1 MIRIG
6 VVEDDPLGVDVVLS
20 HLDRL
25 QRETGE
31 RFQIGAFSD
40 GAEILRDY
48 QPHWDLLLLDIQMAD
63 VDGMR
68 AARRIREVDS
78 EVIII
83 FITSSPQYAVSGYE
97 VSALSYL
104 LKPVGYAAFARE
116 MERGLDHLRSKARRD
131 MLFSTVDGVRRRVDL
146 DDVLYL
152 ESMKHKVAVQ
162 TVQARHIVASSMRAM
177 EAELAGDS
185 FFRIHSG
192 YLVNLHHVVE
202 VEGNDCRVRGGA
214 RLQISRARK
223 QEFLSALAGSI
234 GTRGPRP

>member
-6 VVEDDPLGVDVVLS
+6 VVEDDPLGVDLLLS

-25 QRETGE
+25 QRDTGE
-31 RFQIGAFSD
+31 RFTVRAFSD
-40 GAEILRDY
+40 GAHILRGY
-48 QPHWDLLLLDIQMAD
+48 EPQWDLLLLDIQMEH
-63 VDGMR
+63 VDGMQT
-68 AARRIREVDS
+68 ARRIREVDS

-83 FITSSPQYAVSGYE
+83 FVTSSPQYAVSGYQ
-97 VSALSYL
+97 VGALSYL

-116 MERGLDHLRSKARRD
+116 LERSLNQLRTRARRD
-131 MLFSTVDGVRRRVDL
+131 MLISTVDGSRRRVDL
-146 DDVLYL
+146 ADVLFV
-152 ESMKHKVAVQ
+152 ESLKHKVAVQ
-162 TVQARHIVASSMRAM
+162 TPETRHLVVSSMRAM
-177 EAELAGDS
+177 EAELVEES

-202 VEGNDCRVRGGA
+202 VEGNECRIRGGA